1 MDAVTLPSVE
11 RRMRQTTQ
19 WPMSHLH
26 VMTTACRLDSLQ
38 KGIPL
43 CAPTPMPP
51 LAYVL
56 SLTMKAPW
64 RGVKLTRV
72 GRLRGTL
79 GRAIHT
85 SCEIRE
91 KHLQNVLKTISSVAE
106 GCDLGMELCSP
117 RRHLGSPTHVLPSP
131 KDTLRGGRRQAQPG
145 GQLIA

>member
-19 WPMSHLH
+19 WPTSYLH
-26 VMTTACRLDSLQ
+26 VMTTARRLDSLHE
-38 KGIPL
+38 GMAG

-51 LAYVL
+51 LAHVL

-79 GRAIHT
+79 GRAIDT
-85 SCEIRE
+85 SHEVRE
-91 KHLQNVLKTISSVAE
+91 KRLQNVLKSIHCVAE
-106 GCDLGMELCSP
+106 GWNLGTELCSP
-117 RRHLGSPTHVLPSP
+117 RRHLGSPTHVPPSP
-131 KDTLRGGRRQAQPG
+131 KDTLRWGRRQAQPG